1 MMALESHIAE
11 LRERHHA
18 LEREVEQERLH
29 PSSDDLH
36 IAELKKQKLHL
47 KEEIE
52 RFTGQ
57 MH

>member
-1 MMALESHIAE
+1 MALESHIAE
-11 LRERHHA
+11 LRERHQA
-18 LEREVEQERLH
+18 LEQEVERERLH

-57 MH
+57 TH